1 DQNRL
6 PLEMTSFT
14 NDDYKQARVTDID
27 RDGNADLLMPVD
39 GTWVALRYDKVN
51 ESWSSYNTGIEVEN
65 PYHFNVI
72 DVDGNGV
79 QDLFYKDG
87 NWKYRKGAGEA
98 PGLLTK
104 AVNGLKQVQSV
115 RYWNLSRRAGSN
127 SIYSHT
133 ASAPP
138 SVLTPPS
145 MANGPSLPGE
155 AGKLDDSTRQLFA
168 DGNARFAGGS
178 LVVVSSI
185 EVDNG
190 YNENGYQGRIS
201 TGYRYAGAVLDLQ
214 GRGFLG
220 FREVR
225 ALNRN

>member
-1 DQNRL
+1 
-6 PLEMTSFT
+6 
-14 NDDYKQARVTDID
+14 
-27 RDGNADLLMPVD
+27 
-39 GTWVALRYDKVN
+39 
-51 ESWSSYNTGIEVEN
+51 
-65 PYHFNVI
+65 
-72 DVDGNGV
+72 
-79 QDLFYKDG
+79 

-98 PGLLTK
+98 PGLLTE
-104 AVNGLKQVQSV
+104 AVNGLGQVQSV

-225 ALNRN
+225 ALNRNSGIETVNLHRQAFPFTGMVEVSWQKAPDATIREIITTELDDCTDTTGEEVYGCIFHPRYV